1 MNELFRKL
9 PEPKDKISLSKE
21 TMDEFYKSLQKF
33 QKKWN
38 SKNITLEQSDLIFV
52 DNLPSELNFPNGHF
66 IGSSIYEYIM
76 QSRGYYKTFVF
87 FIGSRT
93 FNLHLYLPMKDKNTS
108 MKQVDNL
115 FNSYVEKMFLWL
127 SFISSNISPQCSMT
141 SSIYLYLT
149 SFEKIFDQDGEL
161 ITPENVNSAFTTS
174 CQEVT
179 EIRIYR
185 HEEWF
190 KVFIHETFHCFGLDF
205 SSMDNSS
212 VEDEIMK
219 TFKVNNPNGIRVY
232 ESYCE
237 LWAQIMNV
245 VIFSFM
251 KSKNQT
257 NFQNI
262 FGHLINK
269 ELSFSFFQLSKVLQ
283 KLNVSYEDLIDT
295 KCKII
300 KIKIKEGSH
309 VLSYFVLKTILFANL
324 RMFERWCKKNNTK
337 MFRFVHK
344 NAIKYVELI
353 VKNSKSTKMHD
364 NLKKTSIFC
373 KKANITHK
381 IKNTAK
387 MTIIN

>member
-1 MNELFRKL
+1 
-9 PEPKDKISLSKE
+9 
-21 TMDEFYKSLQKF
+21 
-33 QKKWN
+33 
-38 SKNITLEQSDLIFV
+38 
-52 DNLPSELNFPNGHF
+52 
-66 IGSSIYEYIM
+66 
-76 QSRGYYKTFVF
+76 
-87 FIGSRT
+87 
-93 FNLHLYLPMKDKNTS
+93 
-108 MKQVDNL
+108 
-115 FNSYVEKMFLWL
+115 
-127 SFISSNISPQCSMT
+127 
-141 SSIYLYLT
+141 
-149 SFEKIFDQDGEL
+149 
-161 ITPENVNSAFTTS
+161 
-174 CQEVT
+174 
-179 EIRIYR
+179 
-185 HEEWF
+185 
-190 KVFIHETFHCFGLDF
+190 
-205 SSMDNSS
+205 
-212 VEDEIMK
+212 
-219 TFKVNNPNGIRVY
+219 
-232 ESYCE
+232 
-237 LWAQIMNV
+237 V

-283 KLNVSYEDLIDT
+283 KFNVSYEDLIDT
-295 KCKII
+295 KCKNI
-300 KIKIKEGSH
+300 KIMIKEDSH

-364 NLKKTSIFC
+364 NLKKTSVFC